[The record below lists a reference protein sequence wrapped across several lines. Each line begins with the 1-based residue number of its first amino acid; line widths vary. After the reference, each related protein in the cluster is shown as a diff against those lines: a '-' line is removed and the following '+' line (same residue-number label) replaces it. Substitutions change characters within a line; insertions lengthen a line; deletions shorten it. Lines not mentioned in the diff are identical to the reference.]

1 MEPRT
6 SSRIQDARVR
16 PPLDP
21 PYNADSHCK
30 GGRGGAAPN
39 THTSTIRGCLWM
51 AVGRQNRGPPLYV
64 GVCGWLVSTIT
75 ADLHYLWV
83 FVDGFWSEGLE
94 TI

>member
-1 MEPRT
+1 MRGFGHRSTPLT
-6 SSRIQDARVR
+6 MQTAIVR
-16 PPLDP
+16 GD
-21 PYNADSHCK
+21 
-30 GGRGGAAPN
+30 GGGAAPN
-39 THTSTIRGCLWM
+39 THTSTTRGCLWM
-51 AVGRQNRGPPLYV
+51 AVGHQNRGPPLYV